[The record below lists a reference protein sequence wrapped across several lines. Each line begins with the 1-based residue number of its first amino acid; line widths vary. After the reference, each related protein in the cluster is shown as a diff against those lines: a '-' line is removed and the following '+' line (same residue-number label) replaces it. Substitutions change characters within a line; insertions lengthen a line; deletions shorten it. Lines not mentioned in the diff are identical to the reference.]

1 MWGTIEFRYRSGRL
15 VISILLCEDGLI
27 PTNLDLAE
35 FLPPAMAI
43 AATLADV
50 VCFQVLE
57 ETPTNHSALEFAA

>member
-1 MWGTIEFRYRSGRL
+1 
-15 VISILLCEDGLI
+15 LCEDGLI